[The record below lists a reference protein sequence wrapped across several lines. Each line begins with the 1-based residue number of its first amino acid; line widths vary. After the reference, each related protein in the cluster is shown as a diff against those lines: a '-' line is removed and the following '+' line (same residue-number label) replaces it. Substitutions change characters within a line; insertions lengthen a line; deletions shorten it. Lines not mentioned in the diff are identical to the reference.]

1 MAPKRSIFFE
11 DWRACL
17 HAHYEYVIRAGD
29 TITEPTLRQ
38 VLQQTGLSDDEL
50 DAIRAEILSS
60 ASLEHATASGEVE
73 QADSFLGDLP
83 TPSAEPLPEE
93 TFDDVPTPDTAPYE
107 DPQADAGE
115 LPPDDSPPRDPT
127 PPRPSQLSLF

>member
-29 TITEPTLRQ
+29 AITEPTLRQ

-60 ASLEHATASGEVE
+60 VSLERATASGEVE
-73 QADSFLGDLP
+73 REDPFLDDSLIP
-83 TPSAEPLPEE
+83 PEESLPEE
-93 TFDDVPTPDTAPYE
+93 TFDDAPTSDIAPYE
-107 DPQADAGE
+107 DPEADAGE
-115 LPPDDSPPRDPT
+115 LPPDDSPPPDPT